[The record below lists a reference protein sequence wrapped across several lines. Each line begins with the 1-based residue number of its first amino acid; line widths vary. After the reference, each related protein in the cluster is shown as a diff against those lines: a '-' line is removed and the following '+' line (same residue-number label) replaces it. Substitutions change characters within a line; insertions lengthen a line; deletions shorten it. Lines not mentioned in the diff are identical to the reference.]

1 MRTASI
7 VPAAL
12 LALLLSACMRWQ
24 SAPVPEP
31 RTEGEP
37 LVLGTARVTA
47 RPAAGSPAYV
57 RQRLVLREVQVR
69 GDSLIGWGGGTVG
82 SRERIA
88 VHRDQVVGLEFG
100 RRDWG
105 RTAGAVVLSVAV
117 IYGAL
122 VLFLIEPYGV

>member
-1 MRTASI
+1 MRNTAF
-7 VPAAL
+7 VHAAL
-12 LALLLSACMRWQ
+12 GALLLCGCMRWQ
-24 SAPVPEP
+24 SAPTPAP
-31 RTEGEP
+31 RALGEP
-37 LVLGTARVTA
+37 LVLGSACLTTWSGPN
-47 RPAAGSPAYV
+47 RPAGL
-57 RQRLVLREVQVR
+57 RKRIVLRDVQVR

-100 RRDWG
+100 RTDWG

-117 IYGAL
+117 VYGAL